1 MSWVMPFTERSI
13 TGEYGTMSD
22 FRRKNKMQAHSGTDW
37 APAGSRN
44 GKTLIPAIANGTVK
58 NIQFSRILGWVVS
71 QTAMDREK
79 SIWYLSYCHLKCN
92 THGVAC
98 KGGHNASLA
107 FKFKVG
113 DRFVAGDVSHGMTV
127 GNTGLASSGCHL
139 HATASRTLKGVFG
152 VTADKVDLRRLIT
165 DNSNGVVAPKT
176 PRKVAKAIL
185 KGKPV
190 PAIKVKPIAKKGKSA
205 PVVVTAEVE
214 VKGIAVTISAT
225 PVTPVTPEVA
235 PKPVAPPKPVA
246 ISTKVLNV
254 EEWKVFQEILRKYS
268 GYDGP
273 IDGAP
278 GKNTYLAIQ
287 RSVQAY
293 GYKGAVDGIP
303 GTNTWKSVQRRLV
316 ARGTY
321 EGRIDG
327 LWGGQTFAAL
337 REAIQNNKY

>member
-22 FRRKNKMQAHSGTDW
+22 YRRKNKMQAHSGTDW
-37 APAGSRN
+37 APTGSRY

-92 THGVAC
+92 KHGIAC
-98 KGGHNASLA
+98 KGGHDASLA

-113 DRFVAGDVSHGMTV
+113 DRFVAGDVSHGMTI
-127 GNTGLASSGCHL
+127 GNSGLASSGCHL

-152 VTADKVDLRRLIT
+152 VTADKADLRKLIT
-165 DNSNGVVAPKT
+165 NNSNGVVAPKT
-176 PRKVAKAIL
+176 PRKVAKAII
-185 KGKPV
+185 KGTPV
-190 PAIKVKPIAKKGKSA
+190 PVIKVQPIAKKSA
-205 PVVVTAEVE
+205 PVVTAEVE

-225 PVTPVTPEVA
+225 PVTPEVA
-235 PKPVAPPKPVA
+235 PKPVAV
-246 ISTKVLNV
+246 STKVLNA

-273 IDGAP
+273 IDGEP

-293 GYKGAVDGIP
+293 GYKGALDGIP